1 MYVGSYTA
9 VAITP
14 ALQILFDDVTD
25 IYYILLR
32 FYHAK
37 YTAAS
42 MGGLG
47 CIVWHSLTATSKR
60 SVDILVAEY
69 SIFHFASDAIYLRA
83 VWTKFAEL
91 LF

>member
-1 MYVGSYTA
+1 MLIMCY
-9 VAITP
+9 I
-14 ALQILFDDVTD
+14 ILVF
-25 IYYILLR
+25 YHCLILIDLRKLR

-42 MGGLG
+42 VGGID

-60 SVDILVAEY
+60 TVGILRPMAEY
-69 SIFHFASDAIYLRA
+69 RIFHFASDAIYLTA

>member
-1 MYVGSYTA
+1 LCY
-9 VAITP
+9 
-14 ALQILFDDVTD
+14 QIDLRK
-25 IYYILLR
+25 LR

-37 YTAAS
+37 YSAAS
-42 MGGLG
+42 VVGID

-60 SVDILVAEY
+60 TVDILMAEY
-69 SIFHFASDAIYLRA
+69 SIFHFALDAIYLRA